1 MKAYTS
7 PQQLVADAFTTKVI
21 ATLARHRIE
30 IIGQDSTPSL
40 IRLQIGSTA
49 IDISTVTKATHSDK
63 STTIVTPQPVP
74 ARVAGVPNDA
84 VRSAHPS
91 LSLPNR
97 SRWSTRLQKKYRHQ
111 KRSLRPF
118 PRSPPPAPPL
128 VESMAT
134 ESISVKSASNATSM
148 PAVPAESDVTIQPI
162 NPSLVVE
169 TVPSLEEITESPT
182 ALTAVSTKA
191 SLPLGTI

>member
-1 MKAYTS
+1 
-7 PQQLVADAFTTKVI
+7 
-21 ATLARHRIE
+21 
-30 IIGQDSTPSL
+30 
-40 IRLQIGSTA
+40 
-49 IDISTVTKATHSDK
+49 
-63 STTIVTPQPVP
+63 
-74 ARVAGVPNDA
+74 
-84 VRSAHPS
+84 
-91 LSLPNR
+91 
-97 SRWSTRLQKKYRHQ
+97 
-111 KRSLRPF
+111 
-118 PRSPPPAPPL
+118 
-128 VESMAT
+128 MAT